1 MNQNPKLHDRNPDRL
16 CIPLKDCIVGRIY
29 EIQSRNLLLG
39 VYNGNTGF
47 IGIREKFDSLYLST
61 EYHIEPNGPFSTVRP
76 FRDTGINVPEDIL
89 LTTSL
94 GTYDHV
100 TKRPMIWDETID
112 NPNRAFLEAPS
123 KGWWRFTDG
132 NCEVA
137 PKVNDGCSATN
148 KHNNPLFAYLL
159 ALEQDLGF

>member
-47 IGIREKFDSLYLST
+47 IGIREKFGSLYLFT
-61 EYHIEPNGPFSTVRP
+61 EYHIEPIGTVRP
-76 FRDTGINVPEDIL
+76 FRDTEINVPEEIL

-94 GTYDHV
+94 GTYDYV
-100 TKRPMIWDETID
+100 TKRPIIWDETIN
-112 NPNRAFLEAPS
+112 NPKAFLGTS
-123 KGWWRFTDG
+123 NKGWWRFADG

-137 PKVNDGCSATN
+137 LEGSATN
-148 KHNNPLFAYLL
+148 RHNSPLFAYLL
-159 ALEQDLGF
+159 ALEQDLGFRH